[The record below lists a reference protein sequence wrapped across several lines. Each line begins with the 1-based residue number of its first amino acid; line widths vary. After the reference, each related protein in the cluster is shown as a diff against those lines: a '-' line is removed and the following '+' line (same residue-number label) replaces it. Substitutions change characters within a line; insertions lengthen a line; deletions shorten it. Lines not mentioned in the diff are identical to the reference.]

1 MYMIMFVLNDA
12 GKLDKILESWDGAG
26 IRGVTII
33 ESTGFYRRKIQ
44 RSKLHLTF
52 LIEPITVGAENGN
65 YTLFTAV
72 KDEASIDLCLEA
84 TEKVVGN
91 LDEPNTGAFMV
102 WPLTKGKGIA
112 KNYQKSDEEL

>member
-12 GKLDKILESWDGAG
+12 GKLDKILESWGGAG

-33 ESTGFYRRKIQ
+33 ESTGFHRRKIQ

-52 LIEPITVGAENGN
+52 LIEPILICAENGN

-72 KDEASIDLCLEA
+72 QDETTIDLCLEA

-91 LDEPNTGAFMV
+91 LDDPNTGAFMV
-102 WPLTKGKGIA
+102 WPLTKGKGISN
-112 KNYQKSDEEL
+112 NYPKSDDKL